1 MSFQHAGQGPG
12 EILVFLFLKTKQN
25 KPKDKNDLRIQK
37 DLREKKKF
45 MPVLVSFP
53 VAAEKQKQT
62 ITTTKTWQKQL
73 GSQF

>member
-1 MSFQHAGQGPG
+1 
-12 EILVFLFLKTKQN
+12 
-25 KPKDKNDLRIQK
+25 
-37 DLREKKKF
+37 

-62 ITTTKTWQKQL
+62 IATTKTWQKQL